1 MYKTF
6 FGFHERPFKLVPDP
20 TFFFLGSSHEEALA
34 HLAFAIRQGEGFILI
49 IGEVG
54 TGKTTLCRKFLENLE
69 ETVETAYI
77 FNPNLEP
84 LDLLKNINDE
94 LGIPSNED
102 QPRVLINRLNAYLLK
117 KKRQGHRVILLID
130 EAQSL
135 SFDVLEQL
143 RLLSNLETTRS
154 KLIQII
160 LVGQPELNNLL
171 GSYKLRQLGQRVS
184 IACRLAPLSRAEMQA
199 YIDYRTSIASGKAAT
214 FFTPGALRVIYEFSR
229 GFPRLVNIVCD
240 RALLG
245 AFTRNKKRVTRKIAR
260 MAADEL
266 RGPNDRRSLKDRFR
280 FRWLWAVLFIA
291 CLFAVIGFLTIPKL
305 HATGNSKGGYGHFVS
320 SQNFIKKVKN
330 PPPVILPLST
340 ASLGSEIEDQR
351 RSDGPS
357 PLRQISPSFNRPNHD
372 LSINTR
378 VATKPPGS
386 NGIRL

>member
-6 FGFHERPFKLVPDP
+6 FGFNERPFKLVPDP
-20 TFFFLGSSHEEALA
+20 TFYFLGSSHEEALA

-77 FNPNLEP
+77 FNPTLEP
-84 LDLLKNINDE
+84 LDLLKNINEE
-94 LGIPSNED
+94 LGIPSNEN
-102 QPRVLINRLNAYLLK
+102 QPRILINRLNTYLLEQK
-117 KKRQGHRVILLID
+117 KKGHRVILLID

-135 SFDVLEQL
+135 SYEVLEQL

-184 IACRLAPLSRAEMQA
+184 VACQLKPLSQAEMKA
-199 YIDYRTSIASGKAAT
+199 YIDYRTSIASGKAAI
-214 FFTPGALRVIYEFSR
+214 FFTSGALREIYGFSN
-229 GFPRLVNIVCD
+229 GFPRLVNIICD

-245 AFTRNKKRVTRKIAR
+245 AFTQNQKRVTRRIAR
-260 MAADEL
+260 VAAGEL

-280 FRWLWAVLFIA
+280 LRWLWMVFFAAGLLVLVTI
-291 CLFAVIGFLTIPKL
+291 LTVPKL
-305 HATGNSKGGYGHFVS
+305 HANGYLDKGIDHFE
-320 SQNFIKKVKN
+320 
-330 PPPVILPLST
+330 ST
-340 ASLGSEIEDQR
+340 QG
-351 RSDGPS
+351 
-357 PLRQISPSFNRPNHD
+357 FN
-372 LSINTR
+372 
-378 VATKPPGS
+378 K
-386 NGIRL
+386 